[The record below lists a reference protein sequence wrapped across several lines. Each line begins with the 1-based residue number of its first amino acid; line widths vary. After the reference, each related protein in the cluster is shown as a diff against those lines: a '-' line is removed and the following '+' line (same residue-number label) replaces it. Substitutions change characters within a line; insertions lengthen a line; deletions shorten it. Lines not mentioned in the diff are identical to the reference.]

1 MQEAT
6 VDTVDRIGDLVLPLV
21 DAAEARLYDVEL
33 ASGTLRIT
41 IDRPG
46 GVPIGVIGRLTREIS
61 HLLDEEDPIAGRYTL
76 EVSSPGLER
85 NLRRPDH
92 FIGAVGSVVAVK
104 TRPNTG
110 GDRRITG
117 ELLAADDTA
126 ATIAMRDAPP
136 DAEPR
141 RVAYDDI
148 ERARTVFEW
157 GPAPKPGGKSATPK
171 SAKNPKKAGQP

>member
-1 MQEAT
+1 M
-6 VDTVDRIGDLVLPLV
+6 DTVDRIGDLVMPLV

-33 ASGTLRIT
+33 AAGTLRIT
-41 IDRPG
+41 VDRPG
-46 GVPIGVIGRLTREIS
+46 GVGIGVIARLTREIS
-61 HLLDEEDPIAGRYTL
+61 HLLDEEDPIAGGYTL

-92 FIGAVGSVVAVK
+92 FLSAVGSVVAVK

-117 ELLAADDTA
+117 ELVAADDAA
-126 ATIAMRDAPP
+126 ATIAVRDAPP

-141 RVAYDDI
+141 RVAYDDV

-157 GPAPKPGGKSATPK
+157 GPAPKPGGKPATAK
-171 SAKNPKKAGQP
+171 SAKNQKKAGHP

>member
-1 MQEAT
+1 

-21 DAAEARLYDVEL
+21 DAADARLYDVEL

-41 IDRPG
+41 VDRPG
-46 GVPIGVIGRLTREIS
+46 GVGIAVIGRLTREIS

-92 FIGAVGSVVAVK
+92 FVGAVGSQVAIK

-110 GDRRITG
+110 GDRRISG
-117 ELLAADDTA
+117 ELLAADDTTV
-126 ATIAMRDAPP
+126 TIAVRDAPP
-136 DAEPR
+136 GAEPR
-141 RVAYDDI
+141 SVTYDDI

-157 GPAPKPGGKSATPK
+157 GPAPKPGGKPTTSK
-171 SAKNPKKAGQP
+171 SAKNPKKAGHP